1 MIPTELQLILE
12 EIVSYRALH
21 GRWLN
26 TLSFL
31 EYIGTRKILKS
42 LPADIL
48 DEILLSHIS
57 EEAFHSLFFKKL
69 ARKVT
74 QNNYSFREEE
84 LLLPEKC
91 EDYFQNLDKKAE
103 SLSGGNKVLNYLY
116 TTWIVETRAV
126 NVYSLYNQILQAKR
140 FPFTLNPILKDEE
153 KHLKQVKNLIEKMDS
168 RYEAHFQELMAF
180 ERKEFTSLLKDLK
193 INVLQNKEGAIVSP
207 LMPGG

>member
-1 MIPTELQLILE
+1 MMISTELQLVLE
-12 EIVSYRALH
+12 EVTSCQRLH

-31 EYIGTRKILKS
+31 EYIGARKILKS

-48 DEILLSHIS
+48 DETLLSHIA

-91 EDYFQNLDKKAE
+91 EDYFQKLDKKAE
-103 SLSGGNKVLNYLY
+103 SLSSGNKILNYLY

-126 NVYSLYNQILQAKR
+126 TVYSLYNRILQTKQ
-140 FPFTLNPILKDEE
+140 FPFTLNSILKDEE
-153 KHLKQVKNLIEKMDS
+153 KHLKQVKDLIEQIDNQHKI
-168 RYEAHFQELMAF
+168 HFQDLIAF
-180 ERKEFTSLLKDLK
+180 EKKEFMSLLKDLK
-193 INVLQNKEGAIVSP
+193 ESVISTEVFSSP
-207 LMPGG
+207 SKSLPS